1 MSKIQP
7 GSGYGF
13 ISSGYGYSIN
23 VGSPFEDVGDVIPT
37 AWLPSDNGDDTFSMY
52 PGTINSTVPCIGTI
66 GANNLLTAQTATR
79 PRASYVFGATGDC
92 YIYLR
97 AGPQISG
104 AVPIWPSPD
113 FATVAYPTINGYA
126 AKQNDSDTYGYLL
139 LALAQKDPAAPSSPP
154 PPIKFTRFVTTSVY
168 SERHKYSQPNS
179 SIYKYYRV

>member
-13 ISSGYGYSIN
+13 SSSGYGFSIN
-23 VGSPFEDVGDVIPT
+23 VGSPFGSETASVPT
-37 AWLPSDNGDDTFSMY
+37 AWLPTDNGDDTFSIY
-52 PGTINSTVPCIGTI
+52 PGTINSTIPCIGAI
-66 GANNLLTAQTATR
+66 GANNLLTAQTEVT
-79 PRASYVFGATGDC
+79 PRAPYVFSSAGDC

-104 AVPIWPSPD
+104 PTPIWPSPD

-126 AKQNDSDTYGYLL
+126 SKQNDSDTYGYLL
-139 LALAQKDPAAPSSPP
+139 LAIAQKDPAAPASPP